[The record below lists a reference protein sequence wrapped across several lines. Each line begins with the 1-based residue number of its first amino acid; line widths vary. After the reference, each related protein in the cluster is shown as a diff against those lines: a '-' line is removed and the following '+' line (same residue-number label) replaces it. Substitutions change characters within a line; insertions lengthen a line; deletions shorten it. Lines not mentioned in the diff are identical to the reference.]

1 MSTSSTRNYIDCVET
16 EVIFSHSNLMLPKL
30 SHFTSLPCLQALRVR
45 RRWCTFHLEMIFR
58 DHKLDKHGNNCSFKT
73 RISNYRETG
82 RNTSS
87 PLSEGH
93 TVWKIEE
100 YLLWFSQ
107 VEDKV
112 ANPAECTNQKMQK
125 IKLDIHKSIAPAPTK
140 FPNAKQED
148 E

>member
-1 MSTSSTRNYIDCVET
+1 
-16 EVIFSHSNLMLPKL
+16 MLPKL
-30 SHFTSLPCLQALRVR
+30 SRFTSLPCLQALRVR

-100 YLLWFSQ
+100 YLLWSSQ

-112 ANPAECTNQKMQK
+112 ANPEEYTNQKIAKDKTWHTQK
-125 IKLDIHKSIAPAPTK
+125 YSTC
-140 FPNAKQED
+140 PNKISERETGRWVGNNPLPGQIQLPKTVLAQRYLLY
-148 E
+148 